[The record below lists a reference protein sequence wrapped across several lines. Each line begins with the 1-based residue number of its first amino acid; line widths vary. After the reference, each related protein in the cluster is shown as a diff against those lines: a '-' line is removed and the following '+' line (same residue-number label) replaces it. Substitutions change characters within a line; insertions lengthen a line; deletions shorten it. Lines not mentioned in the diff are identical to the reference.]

1 MPNVYMIYM
10 YIRYKKHLKDLKLKI
25 LRYTTYLRD
34 TPHIQRYIR
43 LHMLKNCFEPLS
55 SYYFYDS
62 PCKGMRLRIIM
73 RFLPATAA
81 CKCTLKTIV
90 YFYPLFFVVGN
101 SRCVLKRKHF
111 DDTSMTLF
119 IVYCSFFSYVDALCH
134 GLKNET

>member
-1 MPNVYMIYM
+1 MP
-10 YIRYKKHLKDLKLKI
+10 
-25 LRYTTYLRD
+25 
-34 TPHIQRYIR
+34 
-43 LHMLKNCFEPLS
+43 KNCFEPLS

-73 RFLPATAA
+73 RFLPAAAAA
-81 CKCTLKTIV
+81 CKCTPKTIV

-134 GLKNET
+134 GLKNEA